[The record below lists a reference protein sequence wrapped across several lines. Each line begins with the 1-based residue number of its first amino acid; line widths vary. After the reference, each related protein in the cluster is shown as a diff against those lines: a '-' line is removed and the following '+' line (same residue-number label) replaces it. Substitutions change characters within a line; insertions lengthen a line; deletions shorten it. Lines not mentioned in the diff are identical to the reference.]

1 MIAAAVWNHLWQS
14 TLFALCA
21 ALLTLAFRRNH
32 ARVRYGIWLAVSV
45 KFLLPFSLLVTVG
58 NRLGWFAGA
67 TAGAGPVLHF
77 AIEVVAAA
85 TPAAFF
91 PGLEHLLTALA
102 GAWFCGFA
110 LVLTRWFVQWRRA
123 RAAVQCAVPLRAGR
137 EADAMRRMQRRLG
150 ARSIAIL
157 QSHSRSEPGVFGIVN
172 PVLLWPAGISERL
185 DDAQLEA
192 VVAHEVRHVLR
203 YDNLAAAVH
212 MVVEALFWFH
222 PLVWW
227 LGARLI
233 EERERACDEDVL
245 EFGSDRQ
252 AYAESILKV
261 CEFCLASPL
270 ECVSGVAGGDLKKR
284 MVYIMTERRL
294 RKLDFGKSLL
304 LVAAGIAAVVA
315 PVAFGLVGALPTRT
329 VDAASAAAQESD
341 QSAPAHVSQHEMS
354 LLVVKKVPPQYP
366 EAAKKAHIQ
375 GEVDLRAIIGK
386 DGDIENLQVASGPAE
401 LAPAAIDA
409 VRQWKYRPYMKDGQ
423 AVEVKTE
430 ITVIFTLTK

>member
-1 MIAAAVWNHLWQS
+1 
-14 TLFALCA
+14 
-21 ALLTLAFRRNH
+21 
-32 ARVRYGIWLAVSV
+32 
-45 KFLLPFSLLVTVG
+45 
-58 NRLGWFAGA
+58 
-67 TAGAGPVLHF
+67 
-77 AIEVVAAA
+77 
-85 TPAAFF
+85 
-91 PGLEHLLTALA
+91 
-102 GAWFCGFA
+102 
-110 LVLTRWFVQWRRA
+110 
-123 RAAVQCAVPLRAGR
+123 
-137 EADAMRRMQRRLG
+137 
-150 ARSIAIL
+150 
-157 QSHSRSEPGVFGIVN
+157 
-172 PVLLWPAGISERL
+172 
-185 DDAQLEA
+185 
-192 VVAHEVRHVLR
+192 
-203 YDNLAAAVH
+203 VH

-304 LVAAGIAAVVA
+304 LVAAGVAAVVA
-315 PVAFGLVGALPTRT
+315 PIAFGLVVALPTRT